1 MSPPELLDEALHPID
16 AAKRLQGVGLRTVRG
31 QPVGCLRWCGLGGI
45 GPFHSWDGVLGRAE
59 HRVGPQGAPGVVE
72 CVLLHQ
78 HPDVLTEGDTQRVGS
93 NVHPRLHVLRHTSLH
108 LDERGRCFP
117 PSSSRTSSRHEH
129 TLADKWA
136 YLLHYRPACRTR
148 GQPKV
153 IRASAQR
160 CHGSIERR
168 TCPMVRSPPWRPVCS
183 RLVMAVVGEVGGV
196 AGVGW
201 WLGW

>member
-1 MSPPELLDEALHPID
+1 MTTPAGGRCNVSSSSFERSPAPIA
-16 AAKRLQGVGLRTVRG
+16 AAKRLQGVGLRAVRG

-45 GPFHSWDGVLGRAE
+45 RPLHPWDRVLGRAE
-59 HRVGPQGAPGVVE
+59 HRVGPQGAPSVVE

-117 PSSSRTSSRHEH
+117 PSSSRTSCRHEH
-129 TLADKWA
+129 TVADKWA
-136 YLLHYRPACRTR
+136 YLPHYRPACRTR

-153 IRASAQR
+153 IGGKSARSGGAAASSDALPD
-160 CHGSIERR
+160 GA
-168 TCPMVRSPPWRPVCS
+168 
-183 RLVMAVVGEVGGV
+183 AVAACLLAVG
-196 AGVGW
+196 
-201 WLGW
+201 